1 MANKNLKTQT
11 LTRVGIVAVILILLN
26 IVSVRLFGRLDL
38 TKNNLFTLSD
48 ASKNLVKN
56 LDDKL
61 TVKAYFTEEL
71 PAPYNNIR
79 RSVLDQL
86 NEYKAYSKGNLQF
99 EFIDPT
105 GEKGEQEAQQ
115 QGIQPVQVQVIDNE
129 QMQVKKAYMG
139 LVLLY
144 EDKKEVLPVI
154 QNTSTL
160 EYDLSSTIKRLTSRD
175 QKKIAFLA
183 GQGEPVLQELQRA
196 QQLLSKQYNV
206 QTVDISKG
214 QPLGPDIAALIVMGP
229 KNEFSE
235 HVKYLLDQYIMNGG
249 KVAFLLNK
257 VDADLQQRFGRVVD
271 LKLEDM
277 LENYGL
283 RINPDLIRDAQC
295 APISIVQQEGGYSIQ
310 SQVQFP
316 FIPVVNTVNK
326 ENMIVKS
333 LQSIVM
339 YFVSSIDTTNL
350 ASKGL
355 KGEILLYSSK
365 QSGRQTQVFFFDPM
379 AKYTR
384 EMFNEQHIPLAAV
397 VSGRFKSFYAGKP
410 VPTDS
415 AANPMGSILATT
427 DQSPETRIILVGD
440 GDFAKDQ
447 FMGGRDNL
455 TFFANMVDYLVDDAG
470 LISIRSKDVSLPP
483 LEQVSDGTKK
493 AYKFGNMLLPA
504 LLVVGF
510 GIVRW
515 RMRKAKRKALETA

>member
-56 LDDKL
+56 LDDRL
-61 TVKAYFTEEL
+61 TIKAYFTEEL

-99 EFIDPT
+99 EFIDPA

-115 QGIQPVQVQVIDNE
+115 QGVQPVQVQVIDNE

-139 LVLLY
+139 MVLLY

-160 EYDLSSTIKRLTSRD
+160 EYDLSSTIKRLTGKS
-175 QKKIAFLA
+175 QKKIAFLN
-183 GQGEPVLQELQRA
+183 GQGEPTMQELQRS
-196 QQLLSKQYNV
+196 QQLLAKQYDV
-206 QTVDISKG
+206 QTADVSKG
-214 QPLGPDIAALIVMGP
+214 QPIAPDVAALIVMAP
-229 KNEFSE
+229 KSEFSE
-235 HVKYLLDQYIMNGG
+235 SAKYQIDQYLMRGG

-257 VDADLQQRFGRVVD
+257 VEADLQQRFGRATE

-277 LENYGL
+277 LESYGL
-283 RINPDLIRDAQC
+283 RINPDLVRDAQC
-295 APISIVQQEGGYSIQ
+295 APINIVQNQGGFSIQ
-310 SQVQFP
+310 SQIQFP
-316 FIPVVNTVNK
+316 YIPIVSNVNK

-333 LQSIVM
+333 LQSIIM
-339 YFVSSIDTTNL
+339 YFISSIDTTNL
-350 ASKGL
+350 APRGL
-355 KGEILLYSSK
+355 RGEILLHSSK

-379 AKYTR
+379 MQYTQD
-384 EMFNEQHIPLAAV
+384 MFSEQNIPLAAV
-397 VSGRFKSFYAGKP
+397 VTGRFKSFYAGKP
-410 VPTDS
+410 IPQDTN
-415 AANPMGSILATT
+415 AGSLASLGNTA
-427 DQSPETRIILVGD
+427 QESPDTRIILVGD

-447 FMGGRDNL
+447 YLGGRDNL

-470 LISIRSKDVSLPP
+470 LITIRSKDVSLPP
-483 LEQVSDGTKK
+483 LEQVSDGSKK

-510 GIVRW
+510 GLLRW
-515 RMRKAKRKALETA
+515 RMRKARRKALETA